1 MWTGSAAAVV
11 QLIGFLFML
20 YAAYFILPEIE
31 RHLYSCKLVTDAKK
45 FWGPYSHAGKM
56 YRYSML
62 RLVLGSPL
70 LLERKGLIDVEQ
82 VNSLS
87 LRHRR
92 WVYLPMRF
100 TGVGCCGVLTVG
112 ALLGAFG

>member
-1 MWTGSAAAVV
+1 MWTGITAAVV

-45 FWGPYSHAGKM
+45 FWGPYSHAGRM

-62 RLVLGSPL
+62 RLVLTSSR

-92 WVYLPMRF
+92 WVCLPMRL
-100 TGVGCCGVLTVG
+100 TGVGFFGMLTVG
-112 ALLGAFG
+112 GLLGAFG